1 MSKDELDRMAKG
13 TRHVI
18 SRTFPRII
26 KPSFNIDHWI
36 IFSLFVIIANLTAG
50 HFTLRLLYS
59 YRARLKNTTI
69 ILDGVSN
76 KLLICKAVFPCR
88 MFSVHSHVLDGDTSI
103 TKDLHIPN
111 IQLTLTF

>member
-50 HFTLRLLYS
+50 YFPLRLLYS
-59 YRARLKNTTI
+59 HRAHLKNTII
-69 ILDGVSN
+69 ILDRVSN
-76 KLLICKAVFPCR
+76 KLLICKAVFSFR
-88 MFSVHSHVLDGDTSI
+88 MFSVHSHVFDGDTSV

-111 IQLTLTF
+111 IQLSLTF